1 MTAFCICYSL
11 QKSFSFQDG
20 KSLAQ
25 LVVKL
30 LGNVL
35 AKQQLILVNEKSV
48 VVVAQEVERQTTGMD
63 DSGSNPF

>member
-20 KSLAQ
+20 KSLAL

-48 VVVAQEVERQTTGMD
+48 VVVAQEVER
-63 DSGSNPF
+63 